1 MPTGQ
6 WSGVLRQIR
15 RAALLQEDGEL
26 ADGQLLD
33 HFLAHRDET
42 AFEAL
47 VRRHGPMVM
56 GVCRRVLRNSH
67 DAEDAFQATFLVL
80 VRKAASVVPR
90 EMVGN
95 WLYGVAYR
103 TALGAKTACARR
115 RAKEREMPR
124 REALDEDI
132 WSKLRP
138 LLDHELS
145 HLPDKY
151 RVPIVLCDLES
162 KSRKEAARQLGW
174 SEGTLSGRLARARVL
189 LAKRLSARGLTLSG
203 GALAAGLGGNTALAS
218 VPSVLLMSTVKA
230 ATLVASGSATAA
242 GMVSIKVSVLMQGV
256 LRAML
261 ITKIKLATIWLL
273 AVGVVGGGV
282 GLISYP
288 TQVAAQGDAKESR
301 PTPSPLPDQAP
312 MTSKSV
318 AVGKTDPKVPALPR
332 RIEPTDIVKIKL
344 GEGVKNLPVH
354 FTSKDVAEFRNMFE
368 ERHVV
373 SSSGTIE
380 IMDVSLFVRGQTS
393 EQVKKLLAHLLKSW
407 FGPTYS
413 ADLFQDNLKVEVI
426 SAKEDGR
433 PIKYYVDVAV
443 IAVEGQR
450 ANAGSAEGKV
460 LARPTIV
467 IQDSQVATFT
477 NGKCMPAIPW
487 RPSSSSEL
495 MWTGPNV
502 SLKVTDLR
510 GGRLRLET
518 TCEQL
523 SVERND
529 EQGSRFVTKGVQAVD
544 IVELGDPVVIDLGND
559 KQEGRHYV
567 VLTVTETER
576 KPQAMQLR
584 KDTRPRI
591 GQIKIVGTQ
600 KIPNHAIRAAIP
612 LQSGAIL
619 TEADMRRAEKNLARL
634 GVFEVNLEKNI
645 RPTVTVLETDG
656 ASAFKDIEIRVK
668 EK

>member
-6 WSGVLRQIR
+6 WNGVLRQIR

-33 HFLAHRDET
+33 HFLAHHDET

-162 KSRKEAARQLGW
+162 KSRKEAARQLGC

-203 GALAAGLGGNTALAS
+203 GAVAAALGGNAALAS

-230 ATLVASGSATAA
+230 ATLLALGNATAA
-242 GMVSIKVSVLMQGV
+242 GVVSVKVAILMQGV
-256 LRAML
+256 LRAMVM
-261 ITKIKLATIWLL
+261 TKVKLALIWLL
-273 AVGVVGGGV
+273 ALGAVGGGV
-282 GLISYP
+282 GFISYP
-288 TQVAAQGDAKESR
+288 TRLAAQANPERGHPD
-301 PTPSPLPDQAP
+301 PSLPPGHGP
-312 MTSKSV
+312 MIPRSGAAADKNFKS
-318 AVGKTDPKVPALPR
+318 PASPR

-344 GEGVKNLPVH
+344 AKGIEHSPAR
-354 FTSKDVAEFRNMFE
+354 FTREDVAKFRNIFDQG
-368 ERHVV
+368 HVV
-373 SSSGTIE
+373 SPSGTIE
-380 IMDVSLFVRGQTS
+380 IMDIPLSVRGQTN
-393 EQVKKLLAHLLKSW
+393 EQVKELLTHLFKSW
-407 FGPTYS
+407 YGTAYS
-413 ADLFQDNLKVEVI
+413 TEPFQDNLEIEVL
-426 SAKEDGR
+426 SAEEYR
-433 PIKYYVDVAV
+433 PKMFHVDLAV
-443 IAVEGQR
+443 IATERQPGNAAPVE
-450 ANAGSAEGKV
+450 KV
-460 LARPTIV
+460 LARPSVVTQNGRPASFTTG
-467 IQDSQVATFT
+467 QDVA
-477 NGKCMPAIPW
+477 AIIPG
-487 RPSSSSEL
+487 RPSSLELSSGS
-495 MWTGPNV
+495 TVNV
-502 SLKVTDLR
+502 MVADLG

-518 TCEQL
+518 TFERL
-523 SVERND
+523 RVERND
-529 EQGSRFVTKGVQAVD
+529 RNGSRVATKGVRAVE
-544 IVELGDPVVIDLGND
+544 IVELGDPVVIELESGKNED
-559 KQEGRHYV
+559 RHYL
-567 VLTVTETER
+567 VLTVTQMER
-576 KPQAMQLR
+576 QATAK
-584 KDTRPRI
+584 KDPRPRV

-600 KIPNHAIRAAIP
+600 KIPNHVIRAAIP

-619 TEADMRRAEKNLARL
+619 TDTDVRRAEKNLARL
-634 GVFEVNLEKNI
+634 GFFEVNPEKNM
-645 RPTVTVLETDG
+645 RPTVTVLETDN
-656 ASAFKDIEIRVK
+656 ASGFKDIEIRVK